1 MAAVLIVTDINLKP
15 ENFIVATCLLFHIHA
30 FLDSK
35 Y

>member
-1 MAAVLIVTDINLKP
+1 MAVALIVADIHLKSENL
-15 ENFIVATCLLFHIHA
+15 IVATCLLFHIRA